1 VFVAFD
7 GEEWGLRGSK
17 HYVETTR
24 RWPIDEVQAMVNLDT
39 VGRLH
44 GRKITVLGTGSATE
58 WIHIARGI
66 GFTTG
71 IEAQAAAD
79 DLGGS
84 DQRSFLDA
92 GVPAVQI
99 FSGGHEDYHRPTDLP
114 GAIDAAGLIQV
125 AIFVREAVVY
135 LIERDDPLTSTLG
148 DEPGRAAAP
157 RADSSGRRVSLG
169 TLPEFTF
176 PGPGVK
182 VADVIAGSP
191 AETAGLQPGDLI
203 VSIDGEAIADVR
215 AYSGL
220 LAKHAPGDV
229 IRIRVSRGDEEL
241 DLEATLVPR

>member
-1 VFVAFD
+1 M
-7 GEEWGLRGSK
+7 
-17 HYVETTR
+17 
-24 RWPIDEVQAMVNLDT
+24 INLDT

-44 GRKITVLGTGSATE
+44 DRKITVLGTGSATE

-71 IEAQAAAD
+71 IETQAAAD

-99 FSGGHEDYHRPTDLP
+99 FSGAHEDYHRPSDLP
-114 GAIDAAGLIQV
+114 EAIDPAGLIKV
-125 AIFVREAVVY
+125 AVFVREAVVY
-135 LIERDDPLTSTLG
+135 LSERDDPLTSTLG
-148 DEPGRAAAP
+148 GNSGRAAAP
-157 RADSSGRRVSLG
+157 PAASTGRRVSLG

-191 AETAGLQPGDLI
+191 AERAGLQPGDLI
-203 VSIDGEAIADVR
+203 ISIDGEAIADVR
-215 AYSGL
+215 AYSGV

-229 IRIRVSRGDEEL
+229 IHIRVSRDDEEL
-241 DLEATLVPR
+241 ELEATLVAR